1 MKTTIICRCI
11 NLIIFCSMLAILCNC
26 ASKQYA
32 TGYEVPDHT
41 YHAME
46 GNGNSG
52 VYHPY

>member
-1 MKTTIICRCI
+1 MYQLTKIALILTVFTLLTACAGRHTT
-11 NLIIFCSMLAILCNC
+11 SV
-26 ASKQYA
+26 
-32 TGYEVPDHT
+32 GYEVPDHT